1 MEVAACAISP
11 TPASSGASWGATA
24 ALSTASETS
33 PLATC
38 AWVRGDADG
47 VAVAGPWSGPTR
59 ATLGSPNCKL
69 SSNAVVPC
77 LETAPRP
84 RPDRSLAIISINP
97 RFYGP
102 QRSRAGLSHPAF
114 LRARGHVLEIVAPDA
129 VFSAQPP
136 LLTVAQ

>member
-84 RPDRSLAIISINP
+84 RPDRSLAIISIDP
-97 RFYGP
+97 QFYGP
-102 QRSRAGLSHPAF
+102 NGRAQTCRTRHFCG
-114 LRARGHVLEIVAPDA
+114 RARTFAGGMLLPTPQ
-129 VFSAQPP
+129 FSAPYP
-136 LLTVAQ
+136 YF